1 MRSIVSACGAEYAE
15 RRRYGDEI
23 NSFQAWL
30 EICLYIQYYEEMSSA
45 QSSEISALLESS
57 QMWRAREFLG
67 AQSVAEHGVPTGC
80 VALDAALP
88 SQGWPVG
95 QICELLCAQGGC
107 IAWPLIWPALLARLK
122 PSQALLSKT
131 PSQLVLI
138 NPPFQ
143 PYMPA
148 WLASG
153 MQPGCLIKI
162 DTSAHAQLQSRASWA
177 AEQALHCAATAA
189 VVAWLPRAQPDALRR
204 LQIAAAQA
212 QALLFVV
219 RPIAARDQSSP
230 AALRLVLH
238 RLDALHGEIHIFKCR
253 GSAAPSNIQI
263 ELLSPQW
270 RALLQAR
277 QRRMQIAPHTIHPHK
292 TTQQITTQPTAKQQ
306 TTTSQQPAV
315 FRMTPR
321 SQGIELLPDNLLFG
335 NERAAE
341 GPARSVKAHHGL
353 DRTLTYTSI
362 PFNTVSSIPP
372 ERALKREARHARSR

>member
-1 MRSIVSACGAEYAE
+1 
-15 RRRYGDEI
+15 
-23 NSFQAWL
+23 
-30 EICLYIQYYEEMSSA
+30 
-45 QSSEISALLESS
+45 
-57 QMWRAREFLG
+57 MWRAREVLG
-67 AQSVAEHGVPTGC
+67 AQSVAQQSVPTGC
-80 VALDAALP
+80 AALDAALP

-95 QICELLCAQGGC
+95 QMCELLCAQGSC
-107 IAWPLIWPALLARLK
+107 SEWSLILPALLARLK
-122 PSQALLSKT
+122 QSQKLLPKT

-138 NPPFQ
+138 NPPFE

-148 WLASG
+148 WLAAG
-153 MQPGCLIKI
+153 MQLGCLLKI
-162 DTSAHAQLQSRASWA
+162 DTSAHAQSHSRACWA
-177 AEQALHCAATAA
+177 AEQALHCATVGA

-204 LQIAAAQA
+204 LQLAAFQA

-230 AALRLVLH
+230 AALRLSLL
-238 RLDALHGEIHIFKCR
+238 RLNALNGEVHIFKCR
-253 GSAAPSNIQI
+253 GSAAPSSVQI

-277 QRRMQIAPHTIHPHK
+277 QQRLQGRPYATADQITK
-292 TTQQITTQPTAKQQ
+292 QITTPQTTQQQ

-315 FRMTPR
+315 FRMTPC
-321 SQGIELLPDNLLFG
+321 SQAIELLPDHLLFG

-353 DRTLTYTSI
+353 DRTFTPTPKFI
-362 PFNTVSSIPP
+362 NTAIQSLP

>member
-1 MRSIVSACGAEYAE
+1 
-15 RRRYGDEI
+15 
-23 NSFQAWL
+23 
-30 EICLYIQYYEEMSSA
+30 
-45 QSSEISALLESS
+45 
-57 QMWRAREFLG
+57 MWRARELLG
-67 AQSVAEHGVPTGC
+67 SQPAAQQGVPTGFT
-80 VALDAALP
+80 ALDAALP

-107 IAWPLIWPALLARLK
+107 SEWPLIWPALLARLAQSK
-122 PSQALLSKT
+122 SLPFEMSSKT
-131 PSQLVLI
+131 PSKTPLQIVLI
-138 NPPFQ
+138 NPPFE

-148 WLASG
+148 WQAAG
-153 MQPGCLIKI
+153 MAPDCVIKI
-162 DTSAHAQLQSRASWA
+162 DTRAHAQSQGRASWA
-177 AEQALHCAATAA
+177 AEQALHCAAVGA
-189 VVAWLPRAQPDALRR
+189 VVAWLPRAPSDALRR
-204 LQIAAAQA
+204 LQLAAAQA

-238 RLDALHGEIHIFKCR
+238 RPNALHGEVHLFKCR
-253 GSAAPSNIQI
+253 GSAVQSSIQI

-277 QRRMQIAPHTIHPHK
+277 QQRLQ
-292 TTQQITTQPTAKQQ
+292 TTQHITTPQTAKQQ
-306 TTTSQQPAV
+306 TTTSQPTPV

-321 SQGIELLPDNLLFG
+321 SQGIELLPDHLLFG

-353 DRTLTYTSI
+353 DRTLTHTSNFI
-362 PFNTVSSIPP
+362 NTVINIPP